1 MNTTLLLNPNSARM
15 LSPVADSSVH
25 GTEELL
31 IDSHVPWKAVS
42 VVSVGLVFFVAGCRR
57 TPHITLACEATPPA
71 IYQGE
76 SVTVNAN
83 AGSVSTKKHTD
94 VVYTWSGPGVTGN
107 GPTAHVAT
115 DSLNPGAYTIN
126 AEVKEGKPGKEG
138 RKPEESATCSA
149 NFKVKEFEPP
159 TVSCSANP
167 STLLPGRSS
176 NITCSGL
183 SPQNRPL
190 TYSYSA
196 SAGTIRGVGTAAE
209 LSATGAPNG
218 PVTVTCNV
226 QDDKNH
232 SATAETTVT
241 IHAPPPPPIP
251 HVQSFCSLS
260 FARDK
265 KRPTRVSNEA
275 KACLDEI
282 ALNLH
287 ADPEAKIVLVAD
299 STAEEKETT
308 TKQEWHAAKHKNAK
322 VQHFAEQRAVNA
334 KDYLVRE
341 KGIDPAR
348 VALATGTGDDQNVQD
363 YLVPAGASLSADVQ
377 GTTWINETAF
387 TPEERKSLSLR
398 HKLDMSKL

>member
-1 MNTTLLLNPNSARM
+1 MDTHL
-15 LSPVADSSVH
+15 
-25 GTEELL
+25 
-31 IDSHVPWKAVS
+31 PWK
-42 VVSVGLVFFVAGCRR
+42 VVSLVSLALVFFAAGCRK

-76 SVTVNAN
+76 PVTVNAN

-94 VVYTWSGPGVTGN
+94 VLYTWSGSGVTGN
-107 GPTAHVAT
+107 GPTAHVST
-115 DSLNPGAYTIN
+115 DSLNPGAYTIID
-126 AEVKEGKPGKEG
+126 EVKEGKPGKEG
-138 RKPEESATCSA
+138 RKPEESATCSTT
-149 NFKVKEFEPP
+149 FRVKEFQPP

-167 STLLPGRSS
+167 STLLPGGIS
-176 NITCSGL
+176 NITCLGV

-190 TYSYSA
+190 TFSYSA
-196 SAGTIRGVGTAAE
+196 SAGTIRGAGTAVAF
-209 LSATGAPNG
+209 SATGAPDG

-232 SATAETTVT
+232 SATGETAVT
-241 IHAPPPPPIP
+241 IQAPPPPPIP
-251 HVQSFCSLS
+251 HVQPLCSLS
-260 FARDK
+260 FERDK

-282 ALNLH
+282 ALNLQ
-287 ADPEAKIVLVAD
+287 ANPDAKAVLVAN

-308 TKQEWHAAKHKNAK
+308 AQQEQHAAKHKHAK

-348 VALATGTGDDQNVQD
+348 IALATGTGDDQDVQD
-363 YLVPAGASLSADVQ
+363 YLVPAGASFSADVQ
-377 GTTWINETAF
+377 GTMWINETAF
-387 TPEERKSLSLR
+387 TPEERKPLSLR
-398 HKLDMSKL
+398 HKLGMPKL